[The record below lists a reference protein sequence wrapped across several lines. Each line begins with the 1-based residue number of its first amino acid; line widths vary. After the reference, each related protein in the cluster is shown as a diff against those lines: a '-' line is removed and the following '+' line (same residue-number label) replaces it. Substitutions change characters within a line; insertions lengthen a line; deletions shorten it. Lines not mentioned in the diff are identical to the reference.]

1 MATNPDAPEGTFSAK
16 PFFSKD
22 GLDSEGVRAEVKV
35 VIGYGIVQDLTPSK
49 KGNSNNVQFAVRNTE
64 HFPSGWTR
72 DAKVLEKVE
81 KAKESGES
89 IHFRLETRRKD
100 HVDRKLSMSE
110 VAPPGDMRAA
120 KENVVKS
127 LAAVKL
133 EDDAEWTISK
143 DAVTRLD
150 EDPAREGGLHSAYA
164 MTPEQLGSNS
174 GPTESPWTGNSNGGG
189 ASREPA
195 PYIGRLRNGAVN
207 PGSTALL
214 AALGFFN
221 FVMEQ
226 ERDEGLEI
234 EKDRRKEIAHT
245 LMRIANQL
253 QKDIYSKKLG
263 EELKDGVDLTAGSHT
278 RARALIFES
287 IRSFAPLTES
297 VIADEAEFKKW
308 QKTIYGAAYSMW
320 EWAIDEVDPY
330 IA

>member
-16 PFFSKD
+16 PFISKD
-22 GLDSEGVRAEVKV
+22 GVDSDGVRAEVKV
-35 VIGYGIVQDLTPSK
+35 VIGYGIVATIEPSD
-49 KGNSNNVQFAVRNTE
+49 KGKSEKVGFAVNNTK
-64 HFPSGWTR
+64 FIPSGWTR
-72 DAKVLEKVE
+72 DSDIQKKVAQ
-81 KAKESGES
+81 AKESGEP

-100 HVDRKLSMSE
+100 HVDRKLSLSE
-110 VAPPGDMRAA
+110 VAPPKDMAA
-120 KENVVKS
+120 ALENTVKS

-133 EDDAEWTISK
+133 DDDESWTISK

-150 EDPAREGGLHSAYA
+150 EDPAREGGLHSAYD
-164 MTPEQLGSNS
+164 MSPDQLQKDS
-174 GPTESPWTGNSNGGG
+174 GPSESPWTGGNNSGG
-189 ASREPA
+189 SREPA
-195 PYIGRLRNGAVN
+195 PYVGRLRSGAVN
-207 PGSTALL
+207 PGTTALL

-226 ERDEGLEI
+226 ERDEGFEI

-263 EELKDGVDLTAGSHT
+263 EELKGGVDLTAGSHT
-278 RARALIFES
+278 RARALVFES
-287 IRSFAPLTES
+287 IRSFAPLNES
-297 VIADEAEFKKW
+297 VISDDAEFKKW
-308 QKTIYGAAYSMW
+308 QKTIYGAAYAMW